1 MKPWHERF
9 PSIYEY
15 EQRYWLDKG
24 FEQGRLREGDEVA
37 FTGTITARVKL
48 DGELQGYV
56 FKLRVL
62 YPHGYPYVPPRV
74 EFLDPKINRAR
85 HQGLDGAP
93 CLFPHAAWT
102 LNFRAS
108 EFYMAI
114 ERWLG
119 CHIAGSFPRELA
131 LYELP
136 EYLPY
141 SAFSVLASPAIIEK
155 MRGHDAGR
163 FSIDELA
170 GRDLGVVWSVDEQIV
185 GRELLEAVA
194 PARTRHKPVRQ
205 VARWYRLSE
214 EPAPVHNTVEL
225 QKLLSCHGHQVDLRK
240 RPRTDRH
247 LIGLVFPDA
256 ALEGER
262 FLIFDLGVK
271 SKKTQAKVGKGWD
284 ARAPRTYV
292 VSHKE
297 LFRRLEGVRDL
308 DRLHEMRVVC
318 FGLGAIG
325 SPMTLALAREGIGK
339 FTLCD
344 PDALRPGNIIR
355 HALDLLDVGQFK
367 AEAVEAALARVNPW
381 IDAGVETE
389 NLTHPDVIA
398 AKLAG
403 ANLVTLAIGDDLHE
417 ELIGEIVAT
426 SQTPP
431 PLILVRTLHAGA
443 AYRVALVRPEID
455 ACLRCL
461 VDYQQEGNPDWIHV
475 PTSEFDDVFDEGC
488 ASPAR
493 PGAGLTG
500 QQAALFA
507 AARAL
512 ETLENRASEANHW
525 LWVERPISNGDAR
538 LQAPMTLHQARFQ
551 PRHGC
556 PVCGV

>member
-15 EQRYWLDKG
+15 EQHYWLDKG
-24 FEQGRLREGDEVA
+24 FEQGPLCDGDEVA

-48 DGELQGYV
+48 GDEFRGHA
-56 FKLRVL
+56 FKLRIL
-62 YPHGYPYVPPRV
+62 YPRGYPYVPPRI
-74 EFLDPKINRAR
+74 EFLDPKIKRAR

-93 CLFPHAAWT
+93 CLFPPAAWT
-102 LNFRAS
+102 LNFPAS
-108 EFYMAI
+108 EFYLAI

-119 CHIAGSFPRELA
+119 CHLAGSFPRELA

-141 SAFSVLASPAIIEK
+141 SALSVIASPAIIEK
-155 MRGHDAGR
+155 MRGHDAGG
-163 FSIDELA
+163 FSVDELV
-170 GRDLGVVWSVDEQIV
+170 GCDLGVVWSLDEQIV
-185 GRELLEAVA
+185 GSELLEAVA
-194 PARTRHKPVRQ
+194 PARTRKTIRR

-225 QKLLSCHGHQVDLRK
+225 QKLLSRHGHQVDLRK
-240 RPRTDRH
+240 RPRIDRH
-247 LIGLVFPDA
+247 LIGLVFLDA
-256 ALEGER
+256 ALEEER

-271 SKKTQAKVGKGWD
+271 SKKTQAEVGKGWG
-284 ARAPRTYV
+284 ARAPGTYI

-308 DRLHEMRVVC
+308 ARLDEMHVVC

-325 SPMTLALAREGIGK
+325 SPTMLALAREGIGK

-344 PDALRPGNIIR
+344 PDTLRPGNVVR

-367 AEAVEAALARVNPW
+367 AEALEAALARVNPW

-389 NLTHPDVIA
+389 HLTHPDVIA

-403 ANLVTLAIGDDLHE
+403 ANLVLLAIGDDLRE

-426 SQTPP
+426 SQTSP
-431 PLILVRTLHAGA
+431 PLILVRTVHAGA
-443 AYRVALVRPEID
+443 AYRVALVRPGID

-461 VDYQQEGNPDWIHV
+461 VDYQQERNPDWIHV
-475 PTSEFDDVFDEGC
+475 PASELDDVFDEGC

-493 PGAGLTG
+493 PGAGLTS

-512 ETLENRASEANHW
+512 ETLEDRAGETNHW
-525 LWVERPISNGDAR
+525 LWVERPISNGDPR
-538 LQAPMTLHQARFQ
+538 LQKPMTLHQARFQ
-551 PRHGC
+551 PRDGC
-556 PVCGV
+556 SICGV

>member
-24 FEQGRLREGDEVA
+24 FEQRPLRNGDEVA

-48 DGELQGYV
+48 GDELQAHS
-56 FKLRVL
+56 FKLRIL
-62 YPHGYPYVPPRV
+62 YPQGYPYIPPRV
-74 EFLDPKINRAR
+74 EFLDPKIRRAR

-93 CLFPHAAWT
+93 CLFPPAAWT
-102 LNFRAS
+102 LNFPAS
-108 EFYMAI
+108 EFYIAI

-119 CHIAGSFPRELA
+119 CHLVGNFPRELA

-136 EYLPY
+136 EYLRY
-141 SAFSVLASPAIIEK
+141 SAFSVIASPAIMEK
-155 MRGHDAGR
+155 MRGHNAGT
-163 FSIDELA
+163 FTVHELV
-170 GRDLGVVWSVDEQIV
+170 GRDLGVLWSLDEQIV
-185 GRELLEAVA
+185 GRELLDAVA
-194 PARTRHKPVRQ
+194 PASTRKTIRR
-205 VARWYRLSE
+205 VARWYRLSD

-225 QKLLSCHGHQVDLRK
+225 QKLLSCHGHQVDLKK
-240 RPRTDRH
+240 RPRTDRD

-256 ALEGER
+256 ALQEER
-262 FLIFDLGVK
+262 FLIFDLGVR
-271 SKKTQAKVGKGWD
+271 SKKTQAEIGKGWP

-292 VSHKE
+292 VSQEE
-297 LFRRLEGVRDL
+297 LFRRLEGVRDIARL
-308 DRLHEMRVVC
+308 DEMHVVC

-344 PDALRPGNIIR
+344 PDTLRPGNIIR

-381 IDAGVETE
+381 IDMRVETE
-389 NLTHPDVIA
+389 HLTYPDVIA

-403 ANLVTLAIGDDLHE
+403 ANLVLLAIGDDLRE
-417 ELIGEIVAT
+417 ELVGEIVAT

-431 PLILVRTLHAGA
+431 PLILARTLHAGA
-443 AYRVALVRPEID
+443 AYRVALVRPGID

-461 VDYQQEGNPDWIHV
+461 VDYQQEAHPDWIHV
-475 PTSEFDDVFDEGC
+475 PASELDDVFDGGC

-512 ETLENRASEANHW
+512 ETLEDRAGEANHW
-525 LWVERPISNGDAR
+525 LWVERRISSDDSR
-538 LQAPMTLHQARFQ
+538 LQTPMTLHQARFQ
-551 PRHGC
+551 PRDGC
-556 PVCGV
+556 PICGV